1 MKRFA
6 KYILKCILFAGI
18 VAGLLFAVNGK
29 MMPVYTYRNSNWPTT
44 STFNQ
49 FYRMEKDSVDVLFFG
64 SSFAVNAFNP
74 QVIYDET
81 GLRTYSLAS
90 EQQSPFIS
98 YYWLREALKY
108 QKPQAVILETRYLF
122 HRESN
127 TPVNMNESFLR
138 KSIEPMKFSSVKR
151 ELVSTL
157 CGMDQN
163 QNSWSYYF
171 TNLEYHTRWKELT
184 WKELLSDDAR
194 HAELKGYGPLF
205 VTNTDHFAPVI
216 PEETDIT
223 IPMEPLMQEYLGKM
237 EELCAENGIR
247 LILVTVPSSDMHIA
261 MHDELTS
268 YCEEHGLD
276 YYDYSE
282 QTLFDTCGWD
292 LTVENP
298 VDHMNYLAAL
308 RMSGIIGDL
317 LKDRYH
323 IEPVQDQQWEETR
336 SYGAMI
342 GEKASL
348 SGIKDID
355 EYRNAL
361 SQGDYVLFVSLDE
374 ASDKFDDLLKTI
386 GISQHSDRLLAVIHD
401 QEIIAFADGAGGSG
415 GGTMTEYDLEWEM
428 KQDEEGT
435 SIILNGSSFARKKTG
450 LHITVYDPQLN
461 KVIDEVCFSGQNG
474 HMTAVRDLDF
484 MNE

>member
-1 MKRFA
+1 MKRFM
-6 KYILKCILFAGI
+6 KYILKCIAFAGI
-18 VAGLLFAVNGK
+18 VTGLLFAVNEK
-29 MMPVYTYRNSNWPTT
+29 MKPVYTYRNSNWPTT

-49 FYRMEKDSVDVLFFG
+49 FYKMKKDSVDVLFFG

-81 GLRTYSLAS
+81 GLRTCSLAS

-98 YYWLREALKY
+98 YYWLKEALKY

-122 HRESN
+122 RRESN

-138 KSIEPMKFSSVKR
+138 KSIEPMKFSSLKTG
-151 ELVSTL
+151 LVSTL
-157 CGMDQN
+157 CDMDQN
-163 QNSWSYYF
+163 QNKWSYYF

-205 VTNTDHFAPVI
+205 VTNTDHFATVVR
-216 PEETDIT
+216 EDTDVT

-237 EELCAENGIR
+237 EELCAENNIR

-261 MHDELTS
+261 MHDALTA
-268 YCEEHGLD
+268 YCTEHGLD

-282 QTLFDTCGWD
+282 QTMFDSCGWD
-292 LTVENP
+292 LSVENP
-298 VDHMNYLAAL
+298 VDHMNYLASA
-308 RMSGIIGDL
+308 RMSKIIGDL
-317 LKDRYH
+317 LKDRYQ
-323 IEPVQDQQWEETR
+323 IEPVRDDQWEETR
-336 SYGAMI
+336 SYGTMI

-348 SGIKDID
+348 SGIRDID

-361 SQGDYVLFVSLDE
+361 SEGDYVLFVSMDE
-374 ASDKFDDLLKTI
+374 ASDAFDELLRSI
-386 GISQHSDRLLAVIHD
+386 GITQHGDHLLAAVHGQDILL
-401 QEIIAFADGAGGSG
+401 FADGAGGSG
-415 GGTMTEYDLEWEM
+415 GGVLKEYDLEWEM

-474 HMTAVRDLDF
+474 MIAAVRDLSF